1 MPQPLALLALTE
13 AGRNMPRH
21 EVEVALQ
28 SLLRQLNSTLAI
40 HEQLACLVVCSEV
53 WAHDNEAITATLQL
67 RRGVVRARYHDRLGD
82 WLVSGTDIVWES

>member
-13 AGRNMPRH
+13 AGRAMPRH
-21 EVEVALQ
+21 EVEAELRD
-28 SLLRQLNSTLAI
+28 LLRQLNGQLAS

-53 WAHDNEAITATLQL
+53 WAHDNEAITATLLL

-82 WLVSGTDIVWES
+82 WLGSGTDIVWES